1 MRKKV
6 IITGTTGMVG
16 KAVLLECLEDD
27 RIESVLIINRR
38 SINMTHPKLKEIIHE
53 NFLNLET
60 LKTDLYG
67 YDACFFCMGVSVIGL
82 NEEEYTRIT
91 YSITEIF
98 ASTLYNINP
107 KMVFNY
113 VSGAGTDSTEKSR
126 VMWARV
132 KGRTEN
138 MVLNKGFKD
147 AYSVRLGAILPEKG
161 IKSKTNWYNIFYII
175 FRPFFPIMKRMK
187 SITTTTKFGKA
198 MINTIYN
205 PRDLKHLEN
214 KHINELAGKL

>member
-205 PRDLKHLEN
+205 PGDLKHLEN